1 MELSWL
7 RANDVGDRPTKW
19 CAFLPKP
26 FGQFC
31 PPNPFHSPCSAQRCL
46 TQRSPLENAEMMQDR
61 EPAKGEARTTAG
73 RYSAVRTVGNGAVSL
88 SLLLT
93 EARISPWPE
102 ITACV
107 RGVEQFLQIKTY
119 SGPCSCPHPTP
130 SPSDLKG
137 NWRAPRVLWCK
148 VCKLQEG
155 EGANVP
161 SSWNTWIPSSR
172 EVLGVW
178 PEDREERATWPLA
191 RTPAAAIILWRRV
204 QISSAIFPAL
214 LLGLSLEPLVLPNSN
229 ADPQKS
235 SRVSSAAK
243 YHPGKELHRK
253 TAWE

>member
-61 EPAKGEARTTAG
+61 EPAKGEARTTAR
-73 RYSAVRTVGNGAVSL
+73 RYSAVRTVGKGAVSL

-119 SGPCSCPHPTP
+119 SGGPALVLTPPLLPVISKGTGGLPGSCGVRFVNFR
-130 SPSDLKG
+130 KE
-137 NWRAPRVLWCK
+137 RVLTS
-148 VCKLQEG
+148 LPAG
-155 EGANVP
+155 THG
-161 SSWNTWIPSSR
+161 S
-172 EVLGVW
+172 LH
-178 PEDREERATWPLA
+178 PEKYWECGLRTER
-191 RTPAAAIILWRRV
+191 
-204 QISSAIFPAL
+204 
-214 LLGLSLEPLVLPNSN
+214 
-229 ADPQKS
+229 
-235 SRVSSAAK
+235 
-243 YHPGKELHRK
+243 KELPGPWPAPPLPPSFSGAEFRL
-253 TAWE
+253 ALPFSQLCFWA